1 MRWPIGASRTLAFQS
16 TFKRLPRVQVGGPSR
31 INHHHTSG
39 DWAVPRAVQNEQD
52 LHRAASVLNAGRKIA
67 VMAGA
72 GARGAREEL
81 EQIAE
86 PKVAM
91 QEIMDAVKAEVKKD

>member
-1 MRWPIGASRTLAFQS
+1 M
-16 TFKRLPRVQVGGPSR
+16 
-31 INHHHTSG
+31 
-39 DWAVPRAVQNEQD
+39 PRAVQNEQD

>member
-1 MRWPIGASRTLAFQS
+1 M
-16 TFKRLPRVQVGGPSR
+16 
-31 INHHHTSG
+31 
-39 DWAVPRAVQNEQD
+39 
-52 LHRAASVLNAGRKIA
+52 LNAGRKIA